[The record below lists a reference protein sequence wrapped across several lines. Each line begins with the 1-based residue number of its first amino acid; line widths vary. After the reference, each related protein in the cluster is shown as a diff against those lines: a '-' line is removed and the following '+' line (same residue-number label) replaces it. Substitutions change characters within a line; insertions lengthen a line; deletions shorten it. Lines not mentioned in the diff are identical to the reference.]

1 MKDLLEVEV
10 ITHVL
15 GSLDHCSHCQVFLNG
30 AGVGQQIHKADLSS
44 YPSDWKEEWQQF
56 SDLIFR
62 LSEKYAGKL
71 VIRITDAQSLNA
83 LWKALRYG
91 VRKYPTFI
99 IGPHKCQGIDEAQVS
114 SLIDK
119 QLHMVE

>member
-30 AGVGQQIHKADLSS
+30 AGVGQQIHKSDLSS
-44 YPSDWKEEWQQF
+44 YPPDWKEEWQQF

-99 IGPHKCQGIDEAQVS
+99 IGPDKCQGIDEAQVS

>member
-1 MKDLLEVEV
+1 V

-44 YPSDWKEEWQQF
+44 YPPDWKEEWQQF

-99 IGPHKCQGIDEAQVS
+99 IGPDKCQGIDEAQVS